1 MPRKCRPTSLAESLA
16 ERAVESHK
24 KALKR
29 PKGSI
34 SEVYLFFRSPKTIRI
49 PFGPLRLMFRE
60 RKRSNSCHEGRRVKD
75 GYRIFHSSTI
85 AFPRLGSRKAS
96 RKIEPGERLLTP
108 ILCNVVAQHFTCQQL
123 FWAYA
128 VQCSGS
134 PHALGRR
141 LRRCNARAQQGQSR
155 DPWMV
160 SEFARRSVPTTT
172 DLVHNRCTL

>member
-1 MPRKCRPTSLAESLA
+1 L
-16 ERAVESHK
+16 
-24 KALKR
+24 
-29 PKGSI
+29 
-34 SEVYLFFRSPKTIRI
+34 I
-49 PFGPLRLMFRE
+49 PFKHTWSLPFL
-60 RKRSNSCHEGRRVKD
+60 
-75 GYRIFHSSTI
+75 
-85 AFPRLGSRKAS
+85 ALGSRKAS

-155 DPWMV
+155 DPWNGNRN
-160 SEFARRSVPTTT
+160 SLGDPFPPTT
-172 DLVHNRCTL
+172 DLVPQSLHSVSQYSLRLLWKMQLYPNEHCPACKLRANGSIGASLWPLKIPKARKPITILEVSAVGWPACSHSSRRSLHS